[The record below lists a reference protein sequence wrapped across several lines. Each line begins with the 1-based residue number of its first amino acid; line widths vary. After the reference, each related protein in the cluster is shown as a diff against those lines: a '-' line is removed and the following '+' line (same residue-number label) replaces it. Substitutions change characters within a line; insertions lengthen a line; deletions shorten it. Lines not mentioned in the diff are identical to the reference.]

1 MNTKSFIVGA
11 VLAAA
16 IGRSAYGQPA
26 LLSIDIG
33 RQSPAGQTVI
43 TNGGFDVSSATG
55 DVWDLFDN
63 FRFVYQQVSGDFDI
77 RTRIASLAGVAYWT
91 KAGLMV
97 REDLTEFG
105 ANGFM
110 IATRSGGWGRYFFT
124 ARLAAFY
131 ATYSYFAASFERVRY
146 PDAWVRL
153 VRVGDRVIPMHST
166 NGVAWTQTGDLEIE
180 QLPAAAYVGLA
191 VSNHPDSGATKAT
204 AQFRD
209 VNLVHGPP
217 VAPAILSQPVS
228 VIANPGAEVAFSV
241 VAIGQETLEYQ
252 WYVDGVPIDGA
263 TNATHAVVATPES
276 DGSKFTCLVRNEAGE
291 VLSWAGLLEIEP
303 AGQPFDGILLERYAR
318 ISGRLVQYMV
328 NATNYPAAPVSVN
341 RPSLFEV
348 SGLGDETGARLRGY
362 LTAPL
367 TGDYTFYIAADD
379 RGELWLSTDDN
390 PANKEL
396 VAESYY
402 WVAGRDWDF
411 YPSQVSLPIYLQA
424 GRRYYLEA
432 LIRGDGSPNQGA
444 GGWRLPDGKFERPI
458 PASRFVGAPARFSGM
473 RRQPSGRF
481 EAQVEGTANSLYM
494 VEASADLT
502 AWSAVFTNRA
512 PFMFVDSGPA
522 VGSQRFVRAVATR

>member
-1 MNTKSFIVGA
+1 MNTKSFIVGT

-33 RQSPAGQTVI
+33 RQSPAGQTVV

-252 WYVDGVPIDGA
+252 WYVDGVPIDGRQ
-263 TNATHAVVATPES
+263 T
-276 DGSKFTCLVRNEAGE
+276 
-291 VLSWAGLLEIEP
+291 
-303 AGQPFDGILLERYAR
+303 
-318 ISGRLVQYMV
+318 
-328 NATNYPAAPVSVN
+328 
-341 RPSLFEV
+341 RPTRWLPHRRA
-348 SGLGDETGARLRGY
+348 TGA
-362 LTAPL
+362 
-367 TGDYTFYIAADD
+367 
-379 RGELWLSTDDN
+379 S
-390 PANKEL
+390 
-396 VAESYY
+396 
-402 WVAGRDWDF
+402 
-411 YPSQVSLPIYLQA
+411 
-424 GRRYYLEA
+424 
-432 LIRGDGSPNQGA
+432 
-444 GGWRLPDGKFERPI
+444 
-458 PASRFVGAPARFSGM
+458 SR
-473 RRQPSGRF
+473 
-481 EAQVEGTANSLYM
+481 
-494 VEASADLT
+494 
-502 AWSAVFTNRA
+502 AWSATKRGK
-512 PFMFVDSGPA
+512 S
-522 VGSQRFVRAVATR
+522 